1 MVLMLLSCSLVMAE
15 DASLLDNELVL
26 EELSKVVG
34 MDVPNFLQ
42 FVGDD
47 DIINVYD
54 MDGDFLLGCL
64 LEDRKI
70 KGFLATEEKSDL
82 DVNVEFT
89 TALKIYKSDNPI
101 GEFMEAKENGEIVF
115 ETKNW
120 LDSLKL
126 NVSLAALNVYGWFY

>member
-1 MVLMLLSCSLVMAE
+1 
-15 DASLLDNELVL
+15 
-26 EELSKVVG
+26 
-34 MDVPNFLQ
+34 
-42 FVGDD
+42 
-47 DIINVYD
+47 
-54 MDGDFLLGCL
+54 LLGCL